1 MTFTDPVP
9 EFHPTHVVPQEGLP
23 AWEAPD
29 VTRPTAPLD
38 PFLPVQLL
46 SRRGEWTEILCANG
60 WSAWVDGRLLVAVPQ
75 PPPTSGR
82 PLART
87 EDPAPLLARAAAAL
101 ERYRRAVREHAEGA
115 AGGEDFGRSVRGLRI
130 GIVIDG
136 ESAWLYDETSRRWM
150 YADGNRLATY
160 AVVAGPGAASAPPEP
175 QAPPAASVEE
185 AETAAGA
192 PVPASETAAG
202 APVPASETATG
213 SPVPPSG
220 TGHDPTRVVDH
231 PGTGER

>member
-1 MTFTDPVP
+1 MTFTDPIP

-29 VTRPTAPLD
+29 VARPTAPLD

-87 EDPAPLLARAAAAL
+87 EDPAPLLGRAAESL
-101 ERYRRAVREHAEGA
+101 ERYRRAVREHAEGT
-115 AGGEDFGRSVRGLRI
+115 AGGEDFGRAVRGLRI

-150 YADGNRLATY
+150 YADGNRMATY
-160 AVVAGPGAASAPPEP
+160 AVVSGPGAASPPEP
-175 QAPPAASVEE
+175 GPEPPAQPPAPE

-192 PVPASETAAG
+192 PVP
-202 APVPASETATG
+202 PDQ
-213 SPVPPSG
+213 
-220 TGHDPTRVVDH
+220 GHEPTRIVDL
-231 PGTGER
+231 PGAGGP

>member
-1 MTFTDPVP
+1 MTFPDPIP

-29 VTRPTAPLD
+29 VGRPTAPLD

-75 PPPTSGR
+75 PPPTAGR

-87 EDPAPLLARAAAAL
+87 EDPGPLLGRAAEAL
-101 ERYRRAVREHAEGA
+101 ERYRRAVRDHSEGA
-115 AGGEDFGRSVRGLRI
+115 AGGEDFGRAVRGLRL

-150 YADGNRLATY
+150 YADGSRMSTY
-160 AVVAGPGAASAPPEP
+160 AVVSGPGARAPEP
-175 QAPPAASVEE
+175 EPEPAAEPAARPPAPAE

-192 PVPASETAAG
+192 PVPAE
-202 APVPASETATG
+202 P
-213 SPVPPSG
+213 
-220 TGHDPTRVVDH
+220 GHEPTRIVDL
-231 PGTGER
+231 PEAGGR

>member
-1 MTFTDPVP
+1 MTFTDPIP

-29 VTRPTAPLD
+29 VARPTAPLD

-75 PPPTSGR
+75 PPPTAGR

-87 EDPAPLLARAAAAL
+87 EDPGPLLGRAAEAL
-101 ERYRRAVREHAEGA
+101 ERYRRAVRDHADGA
-115 AGGEDFGRSVRGLRI
+115 AGGEDFGRAVRGLRI

-136 ESAWLYDETSRRWM
+136 ESAWLYDESSRRWM
-150 YADGNRLATY
+150 YADGSRMATY
-160 AVVAGPGAASAPPEP
+160 AVVSGPGAPLVPESEQEP
-175 QAPPAASVEE
+175 QPPPGPESPPE

-192 PVPASETAAG
+192 PVPAE
-202 APVPASETATG
+202 P
-213 SPVPPSG
+213 
-220 TGHDPTRVVDH
+220 GHEPTRVVDL
-231 PGTGER
+231 PEAGGR

>member
-1 MTFTDPVP
+1 MTFTDPIP

-29 VTRPTAPLD
+29 VARPTAPLD

-75 PPPTSGR
+75 PPPTAGR

-87 EDPAPLLARAAAAL
+87 EDPGPLLGRAAEAL
-101 ERYRRAVREHAEGA
+101 ERYRRAVRDHADGA
-115 AGGEDFGRSVRGLRI
+115 AGGEDFGRAVRGLRI

-136 ESAWLYDETSRRWM
+136 ESAWLYDESSRRWM
-150 YADGNRLATY
+150 YADGSRMATY
-160 AVVAGPGAASAPPEP
+160 AVVSGPGAPLVPEP
-175 QAPPAASVEE
+175 EQEPQPPPGPESPPE

-192 PVPASETAAG
+192 PVPPE
-202 APVPASETATG
+202 P
-213 SPVPPSG
+213 
-220 TGHDPTRVVDH
+220 GHEPTRVVDL
-231 PGTGER
+231 PEAGGR